1 MLTYAHVCSRML
13 TYAHVCQVIVL
24 GVLGEGDT
32 KRICLALLHVSV
44 GSFGRSLMRLQHALA
59 DARYALAD
67 AASPT
72 HTELKA
78 DSEEAEKASTS
89 AHAAACDE
97 QPAWL
102 QQQKTAGN
110 TEGRGGGQKEKVK
123 ARAVVDPMFPVGK
136 LGGVRAYEEAHCG
149 GKEVRVRERL
159 LLPNLRCF

>member
-1 MLTYAHVCSRML
+1 MLTYAD
-13 TYAHVCQVIVL
+13 VCQVTVL

-59 DARYALAD
+59 DARHALAD

-72 HTELKA
+72 HTELKE
-78 DSEEAEKASTS
+78 DSEEANTS

-97 QPAWL
+97 EPAGL

-110 TEGRGGGQKEKVK
+110 TGGKGGREKREKIK

-149 GKEVRVRERL
+149 GKEVRVRKRL
-159 LLPNLRCF
+159 LLPNPRCF